1 VPARAIDPP
10 WLTSLAASGQDASF
24 TMETADGETCHVRGE
39 TVMSTFMV
47 MPPDLGGGLQLQQA
61 ICRYTWDGETA
72 PGMLERS
79 AFPETLG

>member
-1 VPARAIDPP
+1 
-10 WLTSLAASGQDASF
+10 
-24 TMETADGETCHVRGE
+24 METPDGTTHEVRGE

-47 MPPDLGGGLQLQQA
+47 MPKDLGGGLQLQQA

-79 AFPETLG
+79 IAPESLK